1 MSFFDDTSGKI
12 TNEDLGGFWSW
23 GGISVLYRQN
33 RDKLHCICSYYAKG
47 KQYNGTKLRR
57 PLLVYYT
64 PVLNLGS
71 RSGYLY
77 KKNIIKNPTVFDL
90 NSVRALLEKL
100 YDERDEYV
108 RTHRRE
114 ILRNIK

>member
-12 TNEDLGGFWSW
+12 TSEDLGGFW
-23 GGISVLYRQN
+23 GCDGIKVLYHQN
-33 RDKLHCICSYYAKG
+33 RGKLHCICWYYKKG
-47 KQYNGTKLRR
+47 KRYNGAKLRR
-57 PLLVYYT
+57 PILVYYT

-77 KKNIIKNPTVFDL
+77 KKNVIKNPTVFDL

-100 YDERDEYV
+100 YNERDEYV